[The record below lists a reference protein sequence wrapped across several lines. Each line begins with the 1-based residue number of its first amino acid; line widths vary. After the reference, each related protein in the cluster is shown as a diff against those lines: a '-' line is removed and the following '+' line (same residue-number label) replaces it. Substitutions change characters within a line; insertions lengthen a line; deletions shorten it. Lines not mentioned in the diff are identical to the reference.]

1 MTDLIQ
7 ANSVRIKS
15 MADGS
20 LDLTV
25 RIEPK
30 DMIAAVSLFG
40 QPGIALVLG
49 RLLADH
55 EKATQAKEEVTEKPK
70 GGPLSQL
77 AGQWCNDET
86 FQRFLNQ
93 RYGEKCTTK
102 EETAQLL
109 RHLCGVESRADLD
122 HDPDAKAEFHKIRL
136 AFINWSTYGRT
147 SADWANQ
154 K

>member
-1 MTDLIQ
+1 MSLIE
-7 ANSVRIKS
+7 ATFVRVAGT
-15 MADGS
+15 MADGT
-20 LDLTV
+20 LRLVIDV
-25 RIEPK
+25 EPRNAQ
-30 DMIAAVSLFG
+30 AAFALFNS
-40 QPGIALVLG
+40 PGTPMVLG

-55 EKATQAKEEVTEKPK
+55 EKAEKPK

-136 AFINWSTYGRT
+136 AFMNWSTYGR
-147 SADWANQ
+147 SAGEAVS
-154 K
+154 KE